1 MRLAA
6 GIKEQGPFGF
16 EPYIVPTFGSKAR
29 VNSFA
34 PSKSKNVSI
43 FAETAKDFKWVPA
56 AIYVPHSDW
65 NKTAPKVGKWGT
77 YKKIT
82 FTEEVMKREKSKP
95 APTNYA
101 TYNLHQEKILCPL
114 NL

>member
-1 MRLAA
+1 
-6 GIKEQGPFGF
+6 
-16 EPYIVPTFGSKAR
+16 
-29 VNSFA
+29 
-34 PSKSKNVSI
+34 
-43 FAETAKDFKWVPA
+43 
-56 AIYVPHSDW
+56 VPHSDW

-82 FTEEVMKREKSKP
+82 FTEEVMKKEKSKP